1 MTQQE
6 FFNISSDVE
15 SGNHQTPQP
24 KYITWNRIFQVTGV
38 LCALGGII
46 TFGLLQPWSVKNDP
60 EVTTT
65 TVPTITTTTT
75 VPTITTTTTLVN
87 TTTTTTPDA
96 NVYCP
101 TIFPNNTMAE
111 SWEYQ
116 QGICHISKCKNQ
128 TGVESWHISIN
139 TCIPKSCTGNYSY
152 QFLQCVMLS
161 PPPPL
166 PPSPPPPLPPL
177 LPPPLPSSPPPG
189 LPPPSPPVIKE
200 YLHINNVNPFLIS
213 NVNTQNVCEEL
224 CDYYED
230 CIGYSYMYNTATSLN
245 CRLNNDTKYLSYSH
259 AYTYVSKVDVFDIV
273 NNIILSYH
281 TFSA

>member
-1 MTQQE
+1 MTQRE
-6 FFNISSDVE
+6 FFNIYSDIE
-15 SGNHQTPQP
+15 SGTQP
-24 KYITWNRIFQVTGV
+24 KQKYITWNRIFQITAAV
-38 LCALGGII
+38 CALGGII

-65 TVPTITTTTT
+65 TLANNSTTTT
-75 VPTITTTTTLVN
+75 I
-87 TTTTTTPDA
+87 PDA

-101 TIFPNNTMAE
+101 SIFPNNTMAE

-152 QFLQCVMLS
+152 QFLDCVMLS
-161 PPPPL
+161 PPPV
-166 PPSPPPPLPPL
+166 PPPLPDSPPPVPPPLPDSPPPVPL
-177 LPPPLPSSPPPG
+177 LPPPPPSYPPE

-200 YLHINNVNPFLIS
+200 YAHINIVNPFFLS
-213 NVNTQNVCEEL
+213 KVNKQEVCEDL
-224 CDYYED
+224 CDYYKD
-230 CIGYSYMYNTATSLN
+230 CIGYSYSYNTDTSLN
-245 CRLNNDTKYLSYSH
+245 CRLNNDTKHLSYNY
-259 AYTYVSKVDVFDIV
+259 AYTYVSKVDVYQRV
-273 NNIILSYH
+273 NDIILREH

>member
-6 FFNISSDVE
+6 FFNISSDIE
-15 SGNHQTPQP
+15 SGTQP
-24 KYITWNRIFQVTGV
+24 KQKYITWNRIFQITAAVCT
-38 LCALGGII
+38 LGGII
-46 TFGLLQPWSVKNDP
+46 TFGLLQPWSVNNDS

-65 TVPTITTTTT
+65 ILANTS
-75 VPTITTTTTLVN
+75 TTTTTLVN
-87 TTTTTTPDA
+87 TTTTTIPDA

-101 TIFPNNTMAE
+101 TILPNNTMAE

-152 QFLQCVMLS
+152 QFLHCVMLS
-161 PPPPL
+161 PPPV
-166 PPSPPPPLPPL
+166 PPPLPDSPPPVPL
-177 LPPPLPSSPPPG
+177 LPPPPPSSPPE

-200 YLHINNVNPFLIS
+200 YAHINIVNPFFLS
-213 NVNTQNVCEEL
+213 KVNKQEVCEDL
-224 CDYYED
+224 CDYYKD
-230 CIGYSYMYNTATSLN
+230 CIGYSYSYNTDTSLN
-245 CRLNNDTKYLSYSH
+245 CRLNNDTKHLSYNY
-259 AYTYVSKVDVFDIV
+259 AYTYVSKVDVYQRV
-273 NNIILSYH
+273 NDIILSEH

>member
-15 SGNHQTPQP
+15 SGNQQTPQP

-75 VPTITTTTTLVN
+75 LVN
-87 TTTTTTPDA
+87 TTTTIPDA

-161 PPPPL
+161 PPPV
-166 PPSPPPPLPPL
+166 PPPLPDSPPPLPDSPPPVPL
-177 LPPPLPSSPPPG
+177 LPPPVPD

-200 YLHINNVNPFLIS
+200 YAHINIVNPFFLS
-213 NVNTQNVCEEL
+213 KVNKQEVCEDL
-224 CDYYED
+224 CDYYKD
-230 CIGYSYMYNTATSLN
+230 CIGYSYSYNTDTSLN
-245 CRLNNDTKYLSYSH
+245 CRLNNDTKHLSYNY
-259 AYTYVSKVDVFDIV
+259 AYTYVSKVDVYQRV
-273 NNIILSYH
+273 NDIILSEH